1 MRTTKRIRTVLYG
14 DQRLSSAEL
23 EVLHTPA
30 MQRLYGLRQLGLT
43 DRVFIDASHSRIHHV
58 VGVLHQV
65 DKIVCAVISN
75 LEQSKRDL
83 QFKSLEGHTKTIS
96 AKSQARYVR
105 RRKSVIRFI
114 GLLHDLT
121 HAPFGHTIEDEILLV
136 KTKHDHPERQS
147 EAFYRLLCQLVA
159 WLALEAYGPEW
170 SGFPDSLRPF
180 LRPGY
185 PPNPPSPAT
194 VGTVARTLITG
205 ITEPKAGRCLKLTP
219 KYIAEMF
226 ADLAYAM
233 TALLHLEVLHAKEL
247 KREIVPEATEYQ
259 FQELVRTALQGT
271 QFASLN
277 QEFVFEPHRDAFMLD
292 IVGNTVCADLLDY
305 ARRDSHFA
313 GLKLGYDAERIA
325 ENFTLVPFRT
335 KATSG
340 KKPKGL
346 GAPETNGMAAEG
358 LHNPFDGWC
367 LRTAIS
373 LVSHKYRTDVP
384 SELMNLLNVRFY
396 LYERVIYHSTKCA
409 AGSMLGA
416 ALQLMGWRELDPGNS
431 PRFPKN
437 LEFVGD
443 DVFLYDIGA
452 ALEFLIG
459 TLSQVPKE
467 SLIDAQIME
476 KTRGLESLHNGL
488 IVHLLKLRDGKPA
501 GPLFEELSAAKLLL
515 DRLTSRRYFRPVF
528 RASPGTK
535 EPILQLDADDLADIF
550 TDSNLRYRTE
560 REIEDKAGLP
570 KGTITIHC
578 PKRNTAEKIANVLL
592 TKPAEDGETDP
603 VHPLNEI
610 SELDPKTF
618 EKHRVAVKAVEDMY
632 KSMWRLTVYA
642 APEHMERW
650 KDISDAAG
658 RAIFEAAGDFNENPC
673 KDRAD
678 GSWPND
684 EHLVSE
690 LKRKTD
696 AAYVPPGAE
705 SDLSEFGEDLGRT
718 VDGLL
723 GSGRLGPIAQGVYD
737 REAGFTDEGRK
748 RLEAALIVALNGAED
763 EAVNKSPM
771 VNSRPRMDRVITT
784 ARVYIKRIG
793 KEELESFRQT
803 HTTIFNRL
811 PPGSF
816 ETLLSELNTAANN
829 AKQLDEKAPSHQGAK
844 FRQFVELVDEMLR
857 KLGQLTVVG
866 PARGLFGDHGE

>member
-43 DRVFIDASHSRIHHV
+43 DRVFIDASHARIHHV

-65 DKIVCAVISN
+65 DKIVTAIISN

-83 QFKSLEGHTKTIS
+83 QFKSLEGDTKTIS

-136 KTKHDHPERQS
+136 RSKHDHPERQS

-170 SGFPDSLRPF
+170 SGFPDSLRLF
-180 LRPGY
+180 LCPGY
-185 PPNPPSPAT
+185 PPILPSPAT
-194 VGTVARTLITG
+194 VGTVARTLING
-205 ITEPKAGRCLKLTP
+205 LTEPKAGRCLKLTP

-247 KREIVPEATEYQ
+247 KPEIVPKATPYQ
-259 FQELVRTALQGT
+259 FEELVRMALEGT

-335 KATSG
+335 KATPG
-340 KKPKGL
+340 KKPNGPA
-346 GAPETNGMAAEG
+346 APEANGMPAEG
-358 LHNPFDGWC
+358 FRNPFDGWC

-373 LVSHKYRTDVP
+373 LFSHKYRTDVP

-409 AGSMLGA
+409 AGSMLGT
-416 ALQLMGWRELDPGNS
+416 ALQLMGWRELLPKN
-431 PRFPKN
+431 PPEFPKN
-437 LEFVGD
+437 LEFIGD
-443 DVFLYDIGA
+443 DVFLHDIGA
-452 ALEFLIG
+452 ALNFLINM
-459 TLSQVPKE
+459 LSRVPKE
-467 SLIDAQIME
+467 DLIDERVIE
-476 KTRGLESLHNGL
+476 GTRGFETIHSGL
-488 IVHLLKLRDGKPA
+488 IVHLLKLRVGQLA
-501 GPLFEELSAAKLLL
+501 GTILNELIAAKLLL

-550 TDSNLRYRTE
+550 TDSNLRYKTE

-578 PKRNTAEKIANVLL
+578 PKRNTAEKIADVLL
-592 TKPAEDGETDP
+592 TKPAEGVETDP

-610 SELDPKTF
+610 SKLDEKTF
-618 EKHRVAVKAVEDMY
+618 EKHREAVKAVEAMY
-632 KSMWRLTVYA
+632 KSMWRLTVYT
-642 APEHMERW
+642 APEHMEKW
-650 KDISDAAG
+650 EDISKAAG
-658 RAIFEAAGDFNENPC
+658 RSIFEAAGESRENPN
-673 KDRAD
+673 KDRPD
-678 GSWPND
+678 GFWSND
-684 EHLVSE
+684 ERLVHE
-690 LKRKTD
+690 LERKTE

-723 GSGRLGPIAQGVYD
+723 ASGRLGPIPEGVYD
-737 REAGFTDEGRK
+737 REAGLTDKGRE
-748 RLEAALIVALNGAED
+748 RIEAALIAALNGAVG
-763 EAVNKSPM
+763 EAADKLPM
-771 VNSRPRMDRVITT
+771 VGSRSRMDRVITT
-784 ARVYIKRIG
+784 ARIYIKRIG
-793 KEELESFRQT
+793 KQELESFRQT
-803 HTTIFNRL
+803 HATIFNRL
-811 PPGSF
+811 PPESF
-816 ETLLSELNTAANN
+816 EAFLSRLNTAANN

-844 FRQFVELVDEMLR
+844 FRQFVELVDEMLL
-857 KLGQLTVVG
+857 KIGPLTVG
-866 PARGLFGDHGE
+866 GRNGGLFEDHDE